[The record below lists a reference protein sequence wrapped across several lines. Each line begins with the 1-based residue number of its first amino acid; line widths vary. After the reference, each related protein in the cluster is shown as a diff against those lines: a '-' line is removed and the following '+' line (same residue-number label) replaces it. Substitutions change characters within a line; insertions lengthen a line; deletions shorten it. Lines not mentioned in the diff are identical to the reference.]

1 MKTELIV
8 LLAAALAL
16 SGFGM
21 YKQFTLV
28 RSIGTIE
35 FRWQTRAA
43 KIRFAVTMMIYLV
56 CFGAVLYR
64 TVEPLII
71 TAFIALLPIF
81 LYRPLG
87 YEYIG
92 QDGLLVRGGS
102 LRLHWHQVKSWEI
115 VQEEGR
121 ASLRVEFLREAPGS
135 KEEAAEIVFPKDRR
149 SEIEL
154 AMQKWAVP
162 VG

>member
-1 MKTELIV
+1 MKTELVV

-21 YKQFTLV
+21 YKQYSMV

-35 FRWQTRAA
+35 FRWQTKTAR
-43 KIRFAVTMMIYLV
+43 IRFFAMMTIYV
-56 CFGAVLYR
+56 VVFGIVLYR
-64 TVEPLII
+64 TVEPLIS
-71 TAFIALLPIF
+71 TAFIALLPIY

-92 QDGLLVRGGS
+92 QDGLLVRSGS
-102 LRLHWHQVKSWEI
+102 LRLHWHQVVSWAITE
-115 VQEEGR
+115 EEGR
-121 ASLRVEFLREAPGS
+121 TYLRIEFRRDTGDTGV
-135 KEEAAEIVFPKDRR
+135 EAADIVIPPGRR

-154 AMQKWAVP
+154 AMQKGALP
-162 VG
+162 VK